1 MSAPVNQARRLGR
14 YRRRASLIDARAEV
28 DLRGA
33 DGGEGDHRIA
43 NPLQVVDAGDAFAVQ
58 PAGGQGPLCRGDRH
72 MPALGHARAEPDLLP
87 QLEG

>member
-14 YRRRASLIDARAEV
+14 DRRRASLIDARAGV

-33 DGGEGDHRIA
+33 DGGEDDHRIGTRR
-43 NPLQVVDAGDAFAVQ
+43 QVADAGDAFAVQ